1 MEVLQK
7 IPFPSNRQKYLL
19 LLNPNPSTP
28 IDFNVKCSA
37 NCSVV
42 EFADFLMAGASR
54 WMMNVDRTTDVRIT
68 RTTVWCVTQAT
79 VRLYTLRNHVG
90 LQKNSFWSFCQIML
104 ILIYTLSVFLI
115 FQRIPIYF
123 CLNCSAHCTL
133 HSQYYCSYKSGN
145 VSSFIRK
152 CVQF

>member
-7 IPFPSNRQKYLL
+7 ISFPSQSSEVPASIEPKHHSLL
-19 LLNPNPSTP
+19 Y
-28 IDFNVKCSA
+28 FNVKCSA

-54 WMMNVDRTTDVRIT
+54 RMMNVDRTTDGRVA
-68 RTTVWCVTQAT
+68 RTTVRCIAQAT

-90 LQKNSFWSFCQIML
+90 LQKNSFWSFCQLML

-115 FQRIPIYF
+115 FQRIYI
-123 CLNCSAHCTL
+123 S
-133 HSQYYCSYKSGN
+133 
-145 VSSFIRK
+145 VRE
-152 CVQF
+152 